1 MSSPV
6 VGCQSIGFMRSSNE
20 DDAENFHFLMIVQIM
35 AAPATEAAMTMRI
48 VTVVRV
54 TLDDDEALAA
64 DEAVAEASEA
74 SVVTVTFG
82 SALDTRGVVEE
93 AVVRG
98 KADDEILRAA
108 DEDEEVE
115 EVLETELLVEDL
127 EVSPLTM
134 LLSPKGSVAEGC
146 KDAEKDQTPK
156 SRHKFQ
162 QSTLTA
168 AEAGEVTEVWVSVDV
183 EVDGEAEA
191 DCEALVNVAVAVGGA
206 LPAPMMPPRPSCET

>member
-54 TLDDDEALAA
+54 TLDDDDEALAA

-74 SVVTVTFG
+74 SVVTVTLGF
-82 SALDTRGVVEE
+82 ALDTRGVVEE

-98 KADDEILRAA
+98 KADDEILRAT

-127 EVSPLTM
+127 EVNPLTM
-134 LLSPKGSVAEGC
+134 LLSPKGFVAEGV
-146 KDAEKDQTPK
+146 
-156 SRHKFQ
+156 
-162 QSTLTA
+162 
-168 AEAGEVTEVWVSVDV
+168 AEAGEVTEVWVSADV
-183 EVDGEAEA
+183 EVDDEAEA

-206 LPAPMMPPRPSCET
+206 LPAPMMPPRPSCETRS